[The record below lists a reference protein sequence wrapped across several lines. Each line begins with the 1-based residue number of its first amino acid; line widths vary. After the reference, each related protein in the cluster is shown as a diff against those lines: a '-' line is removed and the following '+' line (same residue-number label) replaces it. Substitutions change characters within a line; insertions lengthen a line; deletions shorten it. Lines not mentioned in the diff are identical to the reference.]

1 MLPGQRKIQAAEVVN
16 HLNNCYKNL
25 NQLLLQGDNQELLQ
39 IRQKMINEV
48 EDYRKDGILSV
59 AFVGQYS
66 AGKSTIISAITDKR
80 DIKIDADIA
89 TDATSNYYWEGIN
102 LIDTPGLFTE
112 RKDHDAITYDAIHK
126 ADLLVFCLTSM
137 LFDSITVENFK
148 KLAYEKGY
156 RWKMMLV
163 VNKMSDEAGD
173 DEQKI
178 INYSKSLAEAL
189 KPYKIDEFTLCFID
203 AKDYCEGID
212 TDDDF
217 LIEISRF
224 ESFTDALNN
233 FVDSRRSLARL
244 DTPVRIVLSGINDAQ
259 ICISRD
265 NNEDTAFFEILK
277 RLSRTVNQERERLR
291 NKFKNIALNLFS
303 AVTNEG
309 TILASVLGSDDNF
322 EISNQ
327 QTEINVRTHYEK
339 STNDMESCVSDAFY
353 SIQNEIESI
362 FNSDLVKT
370 FVNRLQVKYEISVQN
385 IDSDVDVK
393 KIANQV
399 KGLLRIGE
407 KIGLNPLR
415 DNWTNTYQGAG
426 LLTAMDVVGSDL
438 HQTVYSVGEFFAY
451 DFAPWEAVN
460 LATDIGNSLMMVGN
474 VVSFLGVGAALLQ
487 TYQEYEAEKKLAQGR
502 LNITSQFIKM
512 GESLKEQ
519 INEQLAEIEIKL
531 YGEIENQIAEAR
543 RNQEESIA
551 SANTGMQ
558 QLTQI
563 RNELESILQKITRAS
578 TKLVG

>member
-1 MLPGQRKIQAAEVVN
+1 MLPGQRKIQATEVVN

-39 IRQKMINEV
+39 IRQKMINEL

-66 AGKSTIISAITDKR
+66 AGKSTIISAITGKR

-112 RKDHDAITYDAIHK
+112 RKDHDYKTYNAIHK

-137 LFDSITVENFK
+137 LFDSITIENFK

-178 INYSKSLAEAL
+178 INYRKSLAEAL
-189 KPYKIDEFTLCFID
+189 KPYKIDEFSLCFID

-224 ESFTDALNN
+224 DSFTDSLNN

-291 NKFKNIALNLFS
+291 NKVKNIALNLCL

-309 TILASVLGSDDNF
+309 TILASALGDGNS
-322 EISNQ
+322 EICKE

-339 STNDMESCVSDAFY
+339 ATNDMEYCINDAFY
-353 SIQNEIESI
+353 SIQKEIESV

-370 FVNRLQVKYEISVQN
+370 FVNRLQFQYEIYAENSDAG
-385 IDSDVDVK
+385 IDLK
-393 KIANQV
+393 KIVNQI
-399 KGLLRIGE
+399 KELSKIGE
-407 KIGLNPLR
+407 KIGINSFR
-415 DNWTNTYQGAG
+415 NNWTNTYQGEGFLRSIDVAG
-426 LLTAMDVVGSDL
+426 SQL
-438 HQTVYSVGEFFAY
+438 HHAVRSVGESLGYNFR
-451 DFAPWEAVN
+451 PWEAVN
-460 LATDIGNSLMMVGN
+460 LAKDIGNSFMIIGN
-474 VVSFLGVGAALLQ
+474 VVAGLGVLSEI
-487 TYQEYEAEKKLAQGR
+487 YQLYAEKKLSDAR

-543 RNQEESIA
+543 RKQEESIT
-551 SANTGMQ
+551 SANKGMQ

-563 RNELESILQKITRAS
+563 RNELESILQKITKAS

>member
-39 IRQKMINEV
+39 IRQKMINEL
-48 EDYRKDGILSV
+48 ENYRKDGILSV

-80 DIKIDADIA
+80 DIKIDSDIA
-89 TDATSNYYWEGIN
+89 TDETSNYDWEGIK

-137 LFDSITVENFK
+137 LFDSITIENFK

-178 INYSKSLAEAL
+178 INYRKSLAEAL
-189 KPYKIDEFTLCFID
+189 KPYKIDEFSLCFID

-224 ESFTDALNN
+224 DSFTDALNN

-265 NNEDTAFFEILK
+265 NNEDTAFFEIIK

-291 NKFKNIALNLFS
+291 NKVKNIALNLFS

-309 TILASVLGSDDNF
+309 TILASVLGDENF
-322 EISNQ
+322 EIRNQ

-339 STNDMESCVSDAFY
+339 ATNDMEYCVNDAFY
-353 SIQNEIESI
+353 SIQKEMESV

-370 FVNRLQVKYEISVQN
+370 FVNRLQFQYEVYAENSDSGTDFNN
-385 IDSDVDVK
+385 IVGQIEELSK
-393 KIANQV
+393 
-399 KGLLRIGE
+399 IGE
-407 KIGLNPLR
+407 KIGINPFR
-415 DNWTNTYQGAG
+415 NNWTNTYQGEG
-426 LLTAMDVVGSDL
+426 FLRSMDVAGSQL
-438 HQTVYSVGEFFAY
+438 HYTVRSVGEFFGY
-451 DFAPWEAVN
+451 NFRPWEAVN
-460 LATDIGNSLMMVGN
+460 LAKDIGNSFMIIGN
-474 VVSFLGVGAALLQ
+474 VVAGLGVLAEI
-487 TYQEYEAEKKLAQGR
+487 YQLYKESKAEKKLSDAR
-502 LNITSQFIKM
+502 LDITSQFIKM

-543 RNQEESIA
+543 RKQEESIT
-551 SANTGMQ
+551 SANKGMQ

-563 RNELESILQKITRAS
+563 RNELESILQKITKAS

>member
-39 IRQKMINEV
+39 IRQKMINEL

-66 AGKSTIISAITDKR
+66 AGKSTIISAITGQR

-89 TDATSNYYWEGIN
+89 TDETSNYYWEGIN

-137 LFDSITVENFK
+137 LFDSITIENFK

-189 KPYKIDEFTLCFID
+189 KPYEIDEFTLCFID

-224 ESFTDALNN
+224 DSFTDSLNN

-291 NKFKNIALNLFS
+291 NKVKNIALNLFS

-309 TILASVLGSDDNF
+309 TILASVLGDENF
-322 EISNQ
+322 EICNQ

-339 STNDMESCVSDAFY
+339 ATNDMEYCINDAFY
-353 SIQNEIESI
+353 SIQKEIESV

-370 FVNRLQVKYEISVQN
+370 FVNRLQFQYEVYAENSDDGIDLKN
-385 IDSDVDVK
+385 IVGQIEELSK
-393 KIANQV
+393 
-399 KGLLRIGE
+399 IGE
-407 KIGLNPLR
+407 KIGINPFR
-415 DNWTNTYQGAG
+415 NNWTNTYQGEG
-426 LLTAMDVVGSDL
+426 FLRSMDVAGSQL
-438 HQTVYSVGEFFAY
+438 HYSVRSVGEFLGYNFR
-451 DFAPWEAVN
+451 PWEAVN
-460 LATDIGNSLMMVGN
+460 LAKDIGNSFMIIGN
-474 VVSFLGVGAALLQ
+474 VVAGLGVLAEI
-487 TYQEYEAEKKLAQGR
+487 YQLYKESKAEKKLSDAR

-519 INEQLAEIEIKL
+519 INEQLAEIEIQL

-543 RNQEESIA
+543 RKQEESIT
-551 SANTGMQ
+551 SANKGMQ
-558 QLTQI
+558 KLTQI
-563 RNELESILQKITRAS
+563 RHELESILQKITKAS